1 MRTGEPAERTTALF
15 LYTLT
20 NERLLFLLGKCSD
33 LKPENVLLVSKNEFD
48 IKIADFGLSNIL
60 DDAAAM
66 LATAW

>member
-1 MRTGEPAERTTALF
+1 MHVNFIVFYCT
-15 LYTLT
+15 
-20 NERLLFLLGKCSD
+20 SD